1 MTTQNK
7 YYIAN
12 VRIEISTG
20 GSTLTFL
27 ESYITDSKDVTFYS
41 TVDNVE
47 VSFIDFKEFDN
58 GLFQQIVALDLATVA
73 EPDITGGVEVN
84 GYATEEEE

>member
-12 VRIEISTG
+12 VRIEVSTG

-58 GLFQQIVALDLATVA
+58 GLLKQIVELDLATIA
-73 EPDITGGVEVN
+73 QLDITGGVEVN
-84 GYATEEEE
+84 GYATEEE